1 MLRRSSAAST
11 RRFSM
16 ALDTCPLDISG
27 IDIIERHLAAP
38 PRRRVPHRMV
48 SRSRPARSH
57 QGIARVRC
65 AATHFVSPCAL
76 SDDGA
81 APSWAR
87 HFPSYTPTLLSTPI
101 PSYAYWSTLIVCPRV
116 ERVPRNA
123 ARVRSCGVRCSRVVL
138 CSRRVLWAVCP
149 CSASRHRSKC

>member
-1 MLRRSSAAST
+1 
-11 RRFSM
+11 
-16 ALDTCPLDISG
+16 
-27 IDIIERHLAAP
+27 
-38 PRRRVPHRMV
+38 MV
-48 SRSRPARSH
+48 SFFQALLDGAGHLPVGPLWHRHHRAPSRCSSSTPRSASNGEPIPTRPISL
-57 QGIARVRC
+57 GSARVRC

-87 HFPSYTPTLLSTPI
+87 HCPSYAPTLLSTPI
-101 PSYAYWSTLIVCPRV
+101 PSYAYWITLIVCPRV